1 VICLNVHDHESLKTG
16 YFPLTYEIVATLD
29 ACTKCASFELMFE
42 CILGTLCTLFYVLY
56 TVYFVALFELSILV
70 VVCLVYL
77 AMLMGL
83 LLLGLQNAKGLYK
96 NKGGLNK

>member
-1 VICLNVHDHESLKTG
+1 MHFI
-16 YFPLTYEIVATLD
+16 
-29 ACTKCASFELMFE
+29 
-42 CILGTLCTLFYVLY
+42 LCTLYGVFCGIVRAQ
-56 TVYFVALFELSILV
+56 YFVALFELSILV